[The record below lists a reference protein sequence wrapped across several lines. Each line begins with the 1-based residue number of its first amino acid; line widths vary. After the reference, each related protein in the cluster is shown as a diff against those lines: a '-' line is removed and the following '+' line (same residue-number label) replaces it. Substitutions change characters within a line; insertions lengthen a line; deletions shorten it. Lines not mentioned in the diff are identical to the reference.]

1 MIEDMVGAKEFINA
15 DTKLRESM
23 LIDMLRFAD
32 MEIKT
37 LREQLLF
44 ARRELEANKQL
55 IHALGPAA
63 FSGQH

>member
-15 DTKLRESM
+15 DTKMRESM
-23 LIDMLRFAD
+23 LIDMLRVAD

-44 ARRELEANKQL
+44 VRRELEANKQL

>member
-1 MIEDMVGAKEFINA
+1 MIEDMFGAKEFIHA
-15 DTKLRESM
+15 DSPTRETM
-23 LIDMLRFAD
+23 LIDMLRVAD
-32 MEIKT
+32 LEIRSLK
-37 LREQLLF
+37 EQLLF

>member
-1 MIEDMVGAKEFINA
+1 MIEDMISAKEFIHA
-15 DTKLRESM
+15 QTDKRETM
-23 LIDMLRFAD
+23 LIDMLRVAD
-32 MEIKT
+32 LEIRSLK
-37 LREQLLF
+37 EQLLF

>member
-15 DTKLRESM
+15 DTKMREFM
-23 LIDMLRFAD
+23 LIDMLRVAD

-63 FSGQH
+63 FQGKH

>member
-1 MIEDMVGAKEFINA
+1 MVTAKEFINA
-15 DTKLRESM
+15 DTKVRESM
-23 LIDMLRFAD
+23 LVDMLRVAD

-55 IHALGPAA
+55 IPALGPAA
-63 FSGQH
+63 ISGQH

>member
-1 MIEDMVGAKEFINA
+1 MIEDMISAKEFIHA
-15 DTKLRESM
+15 KTDKRESM
-23 LIDMLRFAD
+23 LIDMLRVAD
-32 MEIKT
+32 LEIRSLK
-37 LREQLLF
+37 EQLLF

>member
-1 MIEDMVGAKEFINA
+1 MIEDMVSAKEFVNA
-15 DTKLRESM
+15 DTQTRESM
-23 LIDMLRFAD
+23 LIDMLRVAD
-32 MEIKT
+32 IEIKS

-63 FSGQH
+63 FEGKH